1 VFTYQEILM
10 TIRSLIATRSLASV
24 AAAVLALSAT
34 SLWAQTTVKVED
46 AWVRGTVAQQKATGA
61 FMRLTA
67 EQNTRLVSASSPVA
81 GVVEI
86 HEMAMVNDVMKMR
99 QVPSGLEL
107 TAGRPLELK
116 PGGYHVMLMD
126 LKGQVK
132 GGDTVPL
139 TLVFEDAHQKR
150 FTQEVN
156 APVTALGGGNAPM
169 KPGMGAG
176 MSGMGAGPQ
185 HGGMKQ

>member
-1 VFTYQEILM
+1 M
-10 TIRSLIATRSLASV
+10 NSHSLKSFVVSGA

-34 SLWAQTTVKVED
+34 TVWAQTTVKVED

-67 EQNTRLVSASSPVA
+67 DKDARLVSASSPVA

-86 HEMAMVNDVMKMR
+86 HEMAMEKDVMRMR
-99 QVPSGLEL
+99 QVPGLDMA
-107 TAGRPLELK
+107 AGRALELK

-126 LKGQVK
+126 LKQQVK

-139 TLVFEDAHQKR
+139 TLVFEDASKQR
-150 FTQEVN
+150 FTQEVS
-156 APVTALGGGNAPM
+156 ASVTALGGGNAPM
-169 KPGMGAG
+169 KGMGAG
-176 MSGMGAGPQ
+176 MGAGMQ
-185 HGGMKQ
+185 HGGMKH